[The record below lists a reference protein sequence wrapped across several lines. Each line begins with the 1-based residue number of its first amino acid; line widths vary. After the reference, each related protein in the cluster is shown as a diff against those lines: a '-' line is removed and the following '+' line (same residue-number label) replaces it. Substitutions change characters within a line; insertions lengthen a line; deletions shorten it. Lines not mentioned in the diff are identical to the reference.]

1 MHCLV
6 WMNIVSLFLGSDA
19 VKAGDDEFVR
29 FNYQAAASVY
39 ESILQNSPGNP
50 EVLWRL
56 SRVYICMGDIQESRE
71 QRESMYRKS
80 VEYARLCV
88 AADGN
93 NANGYAWLGASLG
106 SVAMFEGSRSKVK
119 LCNEIKSA
127 LDRAI
132 ALDPNND
139 IAYTILGSFYRA
151 LGNISW
157 LERQLASV
165 FIGTLPPGGR
175 PEAEKALK
183 KAIAIAPNVL
193 RHHYELGMVY
203 YDDGKNDEAKKTFEY
218 ALKLP
223 ITLTSDYHRIERI
236 KKKLVELN
244 GETK

>member
-1 MHCLV
+1 MHFLILV
-6 WMNIVSLFLGSDA
+6 NLCNILLGSDA
-19 VKAGDDEFVR
+19 IKNGDDEFVR
-29 FNYQAAASVY
+29 FNYEAATSLY
-39 ESILQNSPGNP
+39 ESILKASPNNP

-56 SRVYICMGDIQESRE
+56 SRVYICMGDIQESQE
-71 QRESMYRKS
+71 QREAMYRKA

-88 AADGN
+88 AADEN
-93 NANGYAWLGASLG
+93 NANGHAWLGASLG

-132 ALDPNND
+132 VLDPNND

-183 KAIAIAPNVL
+183 KAIAIAPSVL

-203 YDDGKNDEAKKTFEY
+203 YDDGKKDEAKKTFEY
-218 ALKLP
+218 ALTLP
-223 ITLTSDYHRIERI
+223 ITLTSDYHRIGRI
-236 KKKLVELN
+236 KKKLAELN